1 MKHVRTVGEL
11 RASIRRNQ
19 RTNRFCAWLFG
30 IESCVGA
37 FGVLLTD
44 GKWGWWWFVIGFIF
58 LTFYIVLIVLN
69 NFSLKKLEGLPD
81 DY

>member
-11 RASIRRNQ
+11 RANIRRNQ

-30 IESCVGA
+30 IESGVGA
-37 FGVLLTD
+37 FGILLTN
-44 GKWGWWWFVIGFIF
+44 GEWGWFWFIAGFIF
-58 LTFYIVLIVLN
+58 LTFYIVLIVMN